1 MKRKK
6 AIPVYMVVY
15 YIFLCLAVVIV
26 LIPFIWMLS
35 ASFDR
40 INSYEL
46 PYPPRFIPANPSLF
60 NYQLVIKN
68 LNIIQYM
75 FNTVIVVIISL
86 ALQLIL
92 APLAG
97 FAFSKGT
104 FPLKMLL
111 LTLVLSNMMV
121 PIETKIL
128 PMYQMIKGMGL
139 SNTYLGIALPAV
151 LTNGFFI
158 FLMKKFCDDL
168 PNELLESGT
177 LDGASRL
184 RIYLQIYLPLMG
196 PGLATL
202 AVLDVMNVWNDLLWP
217 MIVVNKIEMFTIQAG
232 LAMFSSGGD
241 AVAVSKHAGMATAA
255 SVLSIIPLALVFIFL
270 QKYIVQSIAVSG
282 IKQ

>member
-6 AIPVYMVVY
+6 AIPLYMVVY
-15 YIFLCLAVVIV
+15 YIFLCLAAVVII
-26 LIPFIWMLS
+26 IPLIWMIS

-40 INSYEL
+40 INSYAL
-46 PYPPRFIPANPSLF
+46 PYPPRFFPANPSLF

-68 LNIIQYM
+68 LKIIQYM
-75 FNTVIVVIISL
+75 FNTMVVVIISL

-97 FAFSKGT
+97 FAFSKGK
-104 FPLKMLL
+104 FPLKALFL
-111 LTLVLSNMMV
+111 ILILSNMMV
-121 PIETKIL
+121 PVETKIL
-128 PMYQMIKGMGL
+128 PMYMMIKNMGL
-139 SNTYLGIALPAV
+139 SNSYLGIALPGV

-184 RIYLQIYLPLMG
+184 SIYLRIYLPLMG

-217 MIVVNKIEMFTIQAG
+217 MIVINKMEMSTIQVG
-232 LAMFSSGGD
+232 LAMFSTGTD
-241 AVAVSKHAGMATAA
+241 AVSRHAGMATAA
-255 SVLSIIPLALVFIFL
+255 SVLSIIPLAFIFIFL